1 MSEPQGFT
9 PETRAQ
15 LVALKGVGPTVVD
28 RLEQIGLRTLEQ
40 LAGCEAA
47 DLTRQISQMMGS
59 TCWHNSPQ
67 ARAAIQAIIDFARQH
82 AGTA

>member
-28 RLEQIGLRTLEQ
+28 RLEQIGFRTLEQ